1 MPPVFAH
8 GELRL
13 YLLVLLLDG
22 PRHGYEL
29 ITELT
34 RRFGGTYRPSAGTI
48 YPRLARLEE
57 EGLVRRSVP
66 GTQVPADTAGTSGA
80 PASPG
85 AGRRA
90 TYELTPAGRAEIEA
104 RFDDVRRLERSVA
117 ETVRSLADEV
127 RADVRDTMR
136 GLRAELAAAAQ
147 EARSR
152 PRPGP
157 DVAPDPR
164 RTQSNSL
171 RHDAEA
177 MLQRFRN
184 DVLADLREADVA
196 GTVSALTVETLRT
209 VLDSARSAIRG
220 TLPHSTTSSPHRA
233 DRSTSE

>member
-66 GTQVPADTAGTSGA
+66 GGPETGA
-80 PASPG
+80 PGTPG
-85 AGRRA
+85 AGRKA
-90 TYELTPAGRAEIEA
+90 TYELTPAGRAEIDA
-104 RFDDVRRLERSVA
+104 RLDDVRRLERSVA

-127 RADVRDTMR
+127 RADIRDTMR

-147 EARSR
+147 EVRSR

-157 DVAPDPR
+157 DTAPDPR

-177 MLQRFRN
+177 VLQRFRN

-209 VLDSARSAIRG
+209 VLDSARAAIRG
-220 TLPHSTTSSPHRA
+220 TLPTNHQRSHHRDPHQ
-233 DRSTSE
+233 

>member
-66 GTQVPADTAGTSGA
+66 GA
-80 PASPG
+80 PAASEPAGSP
-85 AGRRA
+85 ATGRKA
-90 TYELTPAGRAEIEA
+90 TYELTPAGRAELDA
-104 RFDDVRRLERSVA
+104 RLDDVRRLERSVA

-220 TLPHSTTSSPHRA
+220 TLPNSTASPPHRA
-233 DRSTSE
+233 DRTEPE

>member
-57 EGLVRRSVP
+57 EGLVRRFVP
-66 GTQVPADTAGTSGA
+66 DAPDHPGA
-80 PASPG
+80 AG
-85 AGRRA
+85 AGRKA
-90 TYELTPAGRAEIEA
+90 SYELTPAGRAEVDA
-104 RFDDVRRLERSVA
+104 RLDDVRRLERSVA

-127 RADVRDTMR
+127 RADIRDTMR

-157 DVAPDPR
+157 DAAPDPR
-164 RTQSNSL
+164 RTRSNSL

-177 MLQRFRN
+177 VLQRFRN

-209 VLDSARSAIRG
+209 VLDSARTAIRG
-220 TLPHSTTSSPHRA
+220 TLPHTTAPGPRPT
-233 DRSTSE
+233 DRTTDQ

>member
-66 GTQVPADTAGTSGA
+66 DPQS
-80 PASPG
+80 G
-85 AGRRA
+85 AGRKA
-90 TYELTPAGRAEIEA
+90 TYELTPAGRAEIDA
-104 RFDDVRRLERSVA
+104 RLDDIRRLERSVA

-147 EARSR
+147 EVRTR
-152 PRPGP
+152 PRPGA
-157 DVAPDPR
+157 APDPR

-177 MLQRFRN
+177 VLQRFRN

-220 TLPHSTTSSPHRA
+220 TLPHSTTSPPRRA
-233 DRSTSE
+233 DRNP

>member
-34 RRFGGTYRPSAGTI
+34 QRFGGTYRPSAGTI

-66 GTQVPADTAGTSGA
+66 GVPEPGA
-80 PASPG
+80 PGSPG
-85 AGRRA
+85 AGRKA
-90 TYELTPAGRAEIEA
+90 TYELTPAGRAEIDA
-104 RFDDVRRLERSVA
+104 RLDDVRRLERSVA

-127 RADVRDTMR
+127 RADIRDTMR

-147 EARSR
+147 EVRTR

-157 DVAPDPR
+157 GTTPDPR

-171 RHDAEA
+171 RHEAEA
-177 MLQRFRN
+177 ILQRFRN
-184 DVLADLREADVA
+184 EVLADLREADVA

-209 VLDSARSAIRG
+209 VLDSARVAIRG
-220 TLPHSTTSSPHRA
+220 TLPSSTTSPPHRP
-233 DRSTSE
+233 DHTDPQ

>member
-13 YLLVLLLDG
+13 YLLVLLMDG

-34 RRFGGTYRPSAGTI
+34 QRFGGTYRPSAGTI

-57 EGLVRRSVP
+57 EGLIRR
-66 GTQVPADTAGTSGA
+66 TVPAAPGPSGA
-80 PASPG
+80 PGAPGPSG
-85 AGRRA
+85 AGRKG
-90 TYELTPAGRAEIEA
+90 TYELTPAGQAEIDA
-104 RFDDVRRLERSVA
+104 RLDDVKRLERSVA
-117 ETVRSLADEV
+117 ETVRTLADGV
-127 RADVRDTMR
+127 RADIRDTMR

-147 EARSR
+147 EVRTR

-157 DVAPDPR
+157 GTTPDPR

-177 MLQRFRN
+177 VLQRFRN

-220 TLPHSTTSSPHRA
+220 TLPNSTTTAPPRAPH
-233 DRSTSE
+233 THPQ

>member
-22 PRHGYEL
+22 PRHGYEV

-66 GTQVPADTAGTSGA
+66 GSGA
-80 PASPG
+80 GAPGSPG
-85 AGRRA
+85 AGRKA
-90 TYELTPAGRAEIEA
+90 TYELTPAGRAEIDA
-104 RFDDVRRLERSVA
+104 RLDDVRRLERSVA

-147 EARSR
+147 EVRTR
-152 PRPGP
+152 PRP
-157 DVAPDPR
+157 DAAPDPR

-177 MLQRFRN
+177 VLQRFRN

-220 TLPHSTTSSPHRA
+220 TLPHSTTSPPRRA
-233 DRSTSE
+233 DRIP

>member
-34 RRFGGTYRPSAGTI
+34 QRFGGTYRPSAGTI
-48 YPRLARLEE
+48 YPRLTRLEE
-57 EGLVRRSVP
+57 EGLVRRSAP
-66 GTQVPADTAGTSGA
+66 GPS
-80 PASPG
+80 G
-85 AGRRA
+85 AGRKG
-90 TYELTPAGRAEIEA
+90 TYELTPAGRAEIDS
-104 RFDDVRRLERSVA
+104 RLDDVKRLEQNVA
-117 ETVRSLADEV
+117 ATVRTLADGV
-127 RADVRDTMR
+127 RADIRDTMR

-147 EARSR
+147 EVRSR

-157 DVAPDPR
+157 GTAPDPR

-177 MLQRFRN
+177 ALQRFRN

-220 TLPHSTTSSPHRA
+220 TLPSSTSTAPHR
-233 DRSTSE
+233 TSPR

>member
-57 EGLVRRSVP
+57 EGLVRRTVP
-66 GTQVPADTAGTSGA
+66 GDHPGA
-80 PASPG
+80 AG
-85 AGRRA
+85 AGRKA
-90 TYELTPAGRAEIEA
+90 SYELTPAGRAEVDA
-104 RFDDVRRLERSVA
+104 RLDDVRRLERSVA

-127 RADVRDTMR
+127 RADIRDTMR

-157 DVAPDPR
+157 DTAPDPQ
-164 RTQSNSL
+164 RTRSNSL

-177 MLQRFRN
+177 VLQRFRN

-209 VLDSARSAIRG
+209 VLDSARTAIRG
-220 TLPHSTTSSPHRA
+220 TLPHTTASGRPPT
-233 DRSTSE
+233 DRTTDL

>member
-34 RRFGGTYRPSAGTI
+34 RRFGGTYRPSSGTI

-66 GTQVPADTAGTSGA
+66 GA
-80 PASPG
+80 PAASEPAGSP
-85 AGRRA
+85 ATGRKA
-90 TYELTPAGRAEIEA
+90 TYELTPAGRAELDA
-104 RFDDVRRLERSVA
+104 RLDDVRRLERSVA

-220 TLPHSTTSSPHRA
+220 TLPNSTASPPHRA
-233 DRSTSE
+233 DRTEPE

>member
-1 MPPVFAH
+1 VPPVFAH

-66 GTQVPADTAGTSGA
+66 GAGAQGGPHGS
-80 PASPG
+80 PSSPG
-85 AGRRA
+85 AGRKA
-90 TYELTPAGRAEIEA
+90 TYELTPAGRAEIDA
-104 RFDDVRRLERSVA
+104 RLDDVRRLERSVA

-147 EARSR
+147 EVRTR
-152 PRPGP
+152 PRPGA
-157 DVAPDPR
+157 APDPR

-177 MLQRFRN
+177 VLQRFRN

-220 TLPHSTTSSPHRA
+220 TLPHSTTSPPRRA
-233 DRSTSE
+233 DRTP

>member
-57 EGLVRRSVP
+57 EGLVRRSEPGVP
-66 GTQVPADTAGTSGA
+66 ESSGA
-80 PASPG
+80 PGSPG
-85 AGRRA
+85 AGRKA
-90 TYELTPAGRAEIEA
+90 SYELTPAGRAEIDA
-104 RFDDVRRLERSVA
+104 RLDDVRRLERSVA
-117 ETVRSLADEV
+117 ETVRSLADGV
-127 RADVRDTMR
+127 RADIRDTMR

-157 DVAPDPR
+157 DIAPDAR

-177 MLQRFRN
+177 ILQRFRN
-184 DVLADLREADVA
+184 DVLADLREADVT
-196 GTVSALTVETLRT
+196 GTVSALTVETLRA
-209 VLDSARSAIRG
+209 VLDSARAAVRG
-220 TLPHSTTSSPHRA
+220 TLPNGGASPPQPTDRTTPQ
-233 DRSTSE
+233 

>member
-66 GTQVPADTAGTSGA
+66 DAGSA
-80 PASPG
+80 
-85 AGRRA
+85 AGRKA
-90 TYELTPAGRAEIEA
+90 TYELTPAGRAEIDA
-104 RFDDVRRLERSVA
+104 RLDDVRRLERSVA

-147 EARSR
+147 EVRTR
-152 PRPGP
+152 PRPGA
-157 DVAPDPR
+157 APDPR

-177 MLQRFRN
+177 VLQRFRN

-220 TLPHSTTSSPHRA
+220 TLPHSTTSPPRRA
-233 DRSTSE
+233 DRHP

>member
-13 YLLVLLLDG
+13 YLLVLLMDG

-57 EGLVRRSVP
+57 EGLVRRSAPGP
-66 GTQVPADTAGTSGA
+66 GTAGPS
-80 PASPG
+80 G
-85 AGRRA
+85 AGRKG
-90 TYELTPAGRAEIEA
+90 TYELTPAGQAELDS
-104 RFDDVRRLERSVA
+104 RLDDVKRLERSVA
-117 ETVRSLADEV
+117 ETVRSLADDV
-127 RADVRDTMR
+127 RADIRDTMR

-147 EARSR
+147 EVRTR

-157 DVAPDPR
+157 DTTPDPR

-177 MLQRFRN
+177 VLQRFRN

-209 VLDSARSAIRG
+209 VLDSARAAIRG
-220 TLPHSTTSSPHRA
+220 TLPNSASSSPPAAHR
-233 DRSTSE
+233 TSPQ

>member
-66 GTQVPADTAGTSGA
+66 GAGSGAGTPGG
-80 PASPG
+80 PGSPG
-85 AGRRA
+85 AGRKA
-90 TYELTPAGRAEIEA
+90 TYALTPAGRAEIDA
-104 RFDDVRRLERSVA
+104 RLEDVRRLERSVA

-147 EARSR
+147 EVRTR
-152 PRPGP
+152 PRPGA
-157 DVAPDPR
+157 APDPR

-177 MLQRFRN
+177 ILQRFRN

-220 TLPHSTTSSPHRA
+220 TLPHSTTSPPGRA
-233 DRSTSE
+233 NRTP

>member
-66 GTQVPADTAGTSGA
+66 DAGSA
-80 PASPG
+80 
-85 AGRRA
+85 AGRKA
-90 TYELTPAGRAEIEA
+90 TYELTPAGRAEIDA
-104 RFDDVRRLERSVA
+104 RLDDVRRLERSVA

-147 EARSR
+147 EVRTR
-152 PRPGP
+152 PRPGA
-157 DVAPDPR
+157 APDPR

-177 MLQRFRN
+177 VLQRFRN

-220 TLPHSTTSSPHRA
+220 TLPHSTTSPPGRA
-233 DRSTSE
+233 DRHP

>member
-34 RRFGGTYRPSAGTI
+34 QRFGGTYRPSAGTI

-57 EGLVRRSVP
+57 EGLVRRTVP
-66 GTQVPADTAGTSGA
+66 DGGSA
-80 PASPG
+80 
-85 AGRRA
+85 AGRKA
-90 TYELTPAGRAEIEA
+90 SYELTPAGRAEVEA
-104 RFDDVRRLERSVA
+104 RRDDVRRLERSVA

-127 RADVRDTMR
+127 RADIRDTMR

-152 PRPGP
+152 PRPAP
-157 DVAPDPR
+157 DSAPDPR
-164 RTQSNSL
+164 RTRSNTL
-171 RHDAEA
+171 RHEAEA
-177 MLQRFRN
+177 VLQRFRN
-184 DVLADLREADVA
+184 DVLADLREADAA
-196 GTVSALTVETLRT
+196 GTVTALTVETLRT
-209 VLDSARSAIRG
+209 VLDSARTAVRG
-220 TLPHSTTSSPHRA
+220 TLPHTDHPVPAPESPHRNGA
-233 DRSTSE
+233 Q

>member
-57 EGLVRRSVP
+57 DGLVRRSAP
-66 GTQVPADTAGTSGA
+66 GA
-80 PASPG
+80 PDAPGAPG
-85 AGRRA
+85 AGRKA
-90 TYELTPAGRAEIEA
+90 TYELTPAGRAEVDA
-104 RFDDVRRLERSVA
+104 RLDDVRRLERSVA

-127 RADVRDTMR
+127 RADIRDTMR

-157 DVAPDPR
+157 DTAPDPHR
-164 RTQSNSL
+164 PQSNSL

-177 MLQRFRN
+177 VLQRFRN

-196 GTVSALTVETLRT
+196 GTVSALTVDTLRT

-220 TLPHSTTSSPHRA
+220 TLPNSTASPQHRAHRA
-233 DRSTSE
+233 DHP

>member
-66 GTQVPADTAGTSGA
+66 GAPTGAGTGGGQGSPG
-80 PASPG
+80 SPG
-85 AGRRA
+85 AGRKA
-90 TYELTPAGRAEIEA
+90 TYELTPAGRAEIDA
-104 RFDDVRRLERSVA
+104 RLDDVRRLERSVA

-147 EARSR
+147 EVRTR
-152 PRPGP
+152 PRP
-157 DVAPDPR
+157 DSAPDPR

-177 MLQRFRN
+177 VLQRFRN

-209 VLDSARSAIRG
+209 VLDSARAAIRG
-220 TLPHSTTSSPHRA
+220 TLPHSTAPPPGRA
-233 DRSTSE
+233 DRNP

>member
-13 YLLVLLLDG
+13 YLLVLLMDG

-66 GTQVPADTAGTSGA
+66 GQSGTPGS
-80 PASPG
+80 SG
-85 AGRRA
+85 AGRKG
-90 TYELTPAGRAEIEA
+90 TYELTPAGQAELDA
-104 RFDDVRRLERSVA
+104 RLDDVKRLERSVA
-117 ETVRSLADEV
+117 ETVRSLADDV
-127 RADVRDTMR
+127 RADIRDTMR

-147 EARSR
+147 EARTR

-157 DVAPDPR
+157 GTTPDPR

-177 MLQRFRN
+177 VLQRFRN

-220 TLPHSTTSSPHRA
+220 TLPNSASSSPPGAHR
-233 DRSTSE
+233 TSPQ

>member
-66 GTQVPADTAGTSGA
+66 GTGSG
-80 PASPG
+80 PGPHGSPGSPG
-85 AGRRA
+85 AGRKA
-90 TYELTPAGRAEIEA
+90 TYELTPAGRAEIDA
-104 RFDDVRRLERSVA
+104 RLEDVRRLERSVA

-147 EARSR
+147 EVRTR
-152 PRPGP
+152 PRPGA
-157 DVAPDPR
+157 APDPR

-171 RHDAEA
+171 RHDAELI
-177 MLQRFRN
+177 LQRFRN

-220 TLPHSTTSSPHRA
+220 TLPHSTTSPPGRA
-233 DRSTSE
+233 DRTP

>member
-66 GTQVPADTAGTSGA
+66 GEPG
-80 PASPG
+80 SPG
-85 AGRRA
+85 VGRKA
-90 TYELTPAGRAEIEA
+90 TYELTPAGHAEIEA
-104 RFDDVRRLERSVA
+104 RFDDVKRLERSVA

-147 EARSR
+147 EVRTR
-152 PRPGP
+152 PRPGT
-157 DVAPDPR
+157 APDPR

-177 MLQRFRN
+177 VLQRFRN

-220 TLPHSTTSSPHRA
+220 TLPHSTTSPPGRA
-233 DRSTSE
+233 DRTEPE

>member
-66 GTQVPADTAGTSGA
+66 GAQAPSEPAG
-80 PASPG
+80 SPG
-85 AGRRA
+85 AGRKA
-90 TYELTPAGRAEIEA
+90 TYELTPAGRAELDS
-104 RFDDVRRLERSVA
+104 RLDDVRRLERSVA

-152 PRPGP
+152 SRPRPGP
-157 DVAPDPR
+157 DTTPDPR

-171 RHDAEA
+171 RHDGEA

-220 TLPHSTTSSPHRA
+220 TLPHSTSSPPSRA
-233 DRSTSE
+233 ERTNPE

>member
-57 EGLVRRSVP
+57 DGLVRRSVP
-66 GTQVPADTAGTSGA
+66 GA
-80 PASPG
+80 PAGPPTPGTPAASG
-85 AGRRA
+85 AGRKA
-90 TYELTPAGRAEIEA
+90 TYELTPAGRAEIDA
-104 RFDDVRRLERSVA
+104 RLDDVRRLERSVA

-127 RADVRDTMR
+127 RTEVRDTMR

-157 DVAPDPR
+157 GSAPDPR

-220 TLPHSTTSSPHRA
+220 TLPHSTASSPHHA
-233 DRSTSE
+233 DRTHPE

>member
-34 RRFGGTYRPSAGTI
+34 QRFGGTYRPSAGTI

-66 GTQVPADTAGTSGA
+66 GVPEPGA
-80 PASPG
+80 PGSPG
-85 AGRRA
+85 AGRKA
-90 TYELTPAGRAEIEA
+90 TYELTPAGRAEIDA
-104 RFDDVRRLERSVA
+104 RLDDVRRLERSVA

-127 RADVRDTMR
+127 RADIRDTMR

-147 EARSR
+147 EVRTR

-157 DVAPDPR
+157 GTTPDPR

-171 RHDAEA
+171 RHEAEA
-177 MLQRFRN
+177 IVQRFRN
-184 DVLADLREADVA
+184 EVLADLREADVA

-209 VLDSARSAIRG
+209 VLDSARVAIRG
-220 TLPHSTTSSPHRA
+220 TLPSSTTSPPHRP
-233 DRSTSE
+233 DHTDPQ

>member
-1 MPPVFAH
+1 VPPVFAH

-66 GTQVPADTAGTSGA
+66 GAGTASG
-80 PASPG
+80 PGPHGSPG
-85 AGRRA
+85 AGRKA
-90 TYELTPAGRAEIEA
+90 TYELTPAGRAEIDA
-104 RFDDVRRLERSVA
+104 RLDDVRRLERSVA

-147 EARSR
+147 EVRTR
-152 PRPGP
+152 PRPGA
-157 DVAPDPR
+157 APDPR

-177 MLQRFRN
+177 VLQRFRN

-220 TLPHSTTSSPHRA
+220 TLPHSTTSPPRRA
-233 DRSTSE
+233 DRNP

>member
-66 GTQVPADTAGTSGA
+66 GAGTAGG
-80 PASPG
+80 PGPQGSPG
-85 AGRRA
+85 AGRKA
-90 TYELTPAGRAEIEA
+90 TYELTPAGRAEIDA
-104 RFDDVRRLERSVA
+104 RLDDVRRLERSVA

-147 EARSR
+147 EVRTR
-152 PRPGP
+152 PRPGA
-157 DVAPDPR
+157 APDPR

-177 MLQRFRN
+177 VLQRFRN

-220 TLPHSTTSSPHRA
+220 TLPHSTTSPPGRA
-233 DRSTSE
+233 DRHP

>member
-57 EGLVRRSVP
+57 EGLVRRSLP
-66 GTQVPADTAGTSGA
+66 GTQTPAEPAG
-80 PASPG
+80 SPG
-85 AGRRA
+85 AGRKA
-90 TYELTPAGRAEIEA
+90 TYELTPAGRAELDS
-104 RFDDVRRLERSVA
+104 RLDDVRRLERSVA

-152 PRPGP
+152 PRPGA
-157 DVAPDPR
+157 APDPR

-220 TLPHSTTSSPHRA
+220 TLPHSTTSPPGRA
-233 DRSTSE
+233 ERTKSG

>member
-13 YLLVLLLDG
+13 YLLVLLMDG

-34 RRFGGTYRPSAGTI
+34 QRFGGTYRPSAGTI

-66 GTQVPADTAGTSGA
+66 APGTSG
-80 PASPG
+80 PSG
-85 AGRRA
+85 AGRKG
-90 TYELTPAGRAEIEA
+90 TYELTPAGQAELDA
-104 RFDDVRRLERSVA
+104 RLDDVKRLERSVA
-117 ETVRSLADEV
+117 ETVRSLADDV
-127 RADVRDTMR
+127 RADIRDTMR

-147 EARSR
+147 EVRSR

-157 DVAPDPR
+157 GTTPDPR

-177 MLQRFRN
+177 VLQRFRN
-184 DVLADLREADVA
+184 EVLADLREADVA

-209 VLDSARSAIRG
+209 VLDSARAAIRG
-220 TLPHSTTSSPHRA
+220 TLPNSASSSPPAAHR
-233 DRSTSE
+233 TSPQ

>member
-13 YLLVLLLDG
+13 YLLVLLMDG

-57 EGLVRRSVP
+57 EGLVRRSAP
-66 GTQVPADTAGTSGA
+66 GPSGTPGLS
-80 PASPG
+80 G
-85 AGRRA
+85 AGRKG
-90 TYELTPAGRAEIEA
+90 TYELTPAGQAELDS
-104 RFDDVRRLERSVA
+104 RLDDVKRLERSVA
-117 ETVRSLADEV
+117 ETVRSLADDV
-127 RADVRDTMR
+127 RADIRDTMR

-147 EARSR
+147 EVRTR

-157 DVAPDPR
+157 DTVPDPR
-164 RTQSNSL
+164 RTQSYSL

-177 MLQRFRN
+177 VLQRFRN
-184 DVLADLREADVA
+184 DVLADLREADVT

-220 TLPHSTTSSPHRA
+220 TLPNSASSSSPGAHR
-233 DRSTSE
+233 TSPQ

>member
-29 ITELT
+29 ITELA

-57 EGLVRRSVP
+57 EGLVRRSVREPRDVP
-66 GTQVPADTAGTSGA
+66 GSG
-80 PASPG
+80 
-85 AGRRA
+85 RKA
-90 TYELTPAGRAEIEA
+90 TYELTDAGRAEIDA
-104 RFDDVRRLERSVA
+104 RLDDVTRLERSVA

-147 EARSR
+147 EARTR
-152 PRPGP
+152 QRPGP
-157 DVAPDPR
+157 GTTPDPG
-164 RTQSNSL
+164 RTRSNSL
-171 RHDAEA
+171 RHDAEL

-184 DVLADLREADVA
+184 EVLADLREADVA

-209 VLDSARSAIRG
+209 VLDSARAAVRG
-220 TLPHSTTSSPHRA
+220 TLPDSTTSLPQRTHRT
-233 DRSTSE
+233 DPQ

>member
-57 EGLVRRSVP
+57 DGLVRRPVP
-66 GTQVPADTAGTSGA
+66 EPAGVSG
-80 PASPG
+80 SPG
-85 AGRRA
+85 AGRKA
-90 TYELTPAGRAEIEA
+90 SYELTAAGRAEVDA
-104 RFDDVRRLERSVA
+104 RIADVERLERSVA
-117 ETVRSLADEV
+117 ETVRSLADGV

-152 PRPGP
+152 PGPSPGAP
-157 DVAPDPR
+157 PDPR
-164 RTQSNSL
+164 RAQSNSL

-177 MLQRFRN
+177 LLQRFRN
-184 DVLADLREADVA
+184 DVLADVREADAA

-209 VLDSARSAIRG
+209 VLDSARAAIRD
-220 TLPHSTTSSPHRA
+220 TLPLSAVNHPRSSPTNGAQR
-233 DRSTSE
+233 

>member
-66 GTQVPADTAGTSGA
+66 GASVPGA
-80 PASPG
+80 PGTPG
-85 AGRRA
+85 AGRKA
-90 TYELTPAGRAEIEA
+90 TYELTPAGRAEIDS
-104 RFDDVRRLERSVA
+104 RLDDVRRLERSVA
-117 ETVRSLADEV
+117 ETVRSLADGV
-127 RADVRDTMR
+127 RADIRDTMR

-157 DVAPDPR
+157 DTAPDAR

-177 MLQRFRN
+177 VLQRFRN

-209 VLDSARSAIRG
+209 VLDSARAAIRD
-220 TLPHSTTSSPHRA
+220 TLPNGPASPPRPSDRTTPR
-233 DRSTSE
+233 

>member
-57 EGLVRRSVP
+57 DGLVRRSVP
-66 GTQVPADTAGTSGA
+66 GA
-80 PASPG
+80 PAGPPTPGTPAASG
-85 AGRRA
+85 AGRKA
-90 TYELTPAGRAEIEA
+90 TYELTPAGRAEIDA
-104 RFDDVRRLERSVA
+104 RLDDVRRLERSVA

-127 RADVRDTMR
+127 RTEVRDTMR

-157 DVAPDPR
+157 GSAPDPR

-220 TLPHSTTSSPHRA
+220 TLPNSTASPPHRA
-233 DRSTSE
+233 DRTEPE

>member
-66 GTQVPADTAGTSGA
+66 GAGSGAGTAGGPGQHGSPG
-80 PASPG
+80 SPG
-85 AGRRA
+85 AGRKA
-90 TYELTPAGRAEIEA
+90 TYELTPAGRAEIDA
-104 RFDDVRRLERSVA
+104 RLDDVRRLERSVA

-147 EARSR
+147 EVRTR
-152 PRPGP
+152 PRPGA
-157 DVAPDPR
+157 APDPR

-177 MLQRFRN
+177 ILQRFRN

-220 TLPHSTTSSPHRA
+220 TLPHSTTSPPRRA
-233 DRSTSE
+233 DRNP

>member
-66 GTQVPADTAGTSGA
+66 GSGA
-80 PASPG
+80 GAQGGPHGSPGSPG
-85 AGRRA
+85 AGRKA
-90 TYELTPAGRAEIEA
+90 TYELTPAGRAEIDA
-104 RFDDVRRLERSVA
+104 RLDDVRRLERSVA

-147 EARSR
+147 EVRTR
-152 PRPGP
+152 PRPGA
-157 DVAPDPR
+157 APDPR

-177 MLQRFRN
+177 VLQRFRN

-220 TLPHSTTSSPHRA
+220 TLPHSTTSPPRRA
-233 DRSTSE
+233 DRTP

>member
-29 ITELT
+29 ITELA

-66 GTQVPADTAGTSGA
+66 GAPEAGA
-80 PASPG
+80 PGSPG
-85 AGRRA
+85 AGRKA
-90 TYELTPAGRAEIEA
+90 TYELTPAGRAEIDA
-104 RFDDVRRLERSVA
+104 RLDDVKRLERSVA

-127 RADVRDTMR
+127 RADIRDTMR

-147 EARSR
+147 EARTR

-157 DVAPDPR
+157 GTTPDQR

-177 MLQRFRN
+177 VLQRFRN

-196 GTVSALTVETLRT
+196 GTVSALTVETLRA
-209 VLDSARSAIRG
+209 VLDSARAAIRG
-220 TLPHSTTSSPHRA
+220 TLPKSTTSPPHRT
-233 DRSTSE
+233 DNTDHQ

>member
-57 EGLVRRSVP
+57 EGLVRRSV
-66 GTQVPADTAGTSGA
+66 AGA
-80 PASPG
+80 PESPGAPGSPG
-85 AGRRA
+85 AGRKA
-90 TYELTPAGRAEIEA
+90 SYELTPAGRAEIDA
-104 RFDDVRRLERSVA
+104 RLDDVRRLERSVA
-117 ETVRSLADEV
+117 ETVRSLADGV
-127 RADVRDTMR
+127 RADIRDTMR

-157 DVAPDPR
+157 NTAPDAR

-177 MLQRFRN
+177 VLQRFRN

-196 GTVSALTVETLRT
+196 GTVSALTVDTLRT
-209 VLDSARSAIRG
+209 VLDSARAAIRG
-220 TLPHSTTSSPHRA
+220 TLPNSSASPPHPTDRTTPP
-233 DRSTSE
+233 